1 MLTRA
6 VSVLRLTENQLQQSE
21 QSEGLQQR
29 MSEVKSSLS
38 SAQLEV
44 NRWKADYDSLKE
56 QHQLLDINMTKLD
69 NHCEVSRDSYCE
81 YLVSYVLLLSF
92 KVWIILE

>member
-1 MLTRA
+1 MLTWS
-6 VSVLRLTENQLQQSE
+6 VSVFRLTESQLQQSE

-29 MSEVKSSLS
+29 MNEVKSSLS

-44 NRWKADYDSLKE
+44 NQWKAHYDSLKE

-69 NHCEVSRDSYCE
+69 NHCEVNS
-81 YLVSYVLLLSF
+81 SF
-92 KVWIILE
+92 IRRQ